1 MQKLL
6 LIREGTADAGKLFCF
21 TALASRIPKRRKM
34 RRQLKKSSVQMYS
47 RREDSHRK
55 EIGKK
60 GIPVTYIVTR
70 TVWSPA

>member
-21 TALASRIPKRRKM
+21 TAPASRIPKRRKM

-47 RREDSHRK
+47 RREDSHKK